1 MISGLNSLKNE
12 ELMIEGNVEAK
23 RIERLSIEQVISE
36 KQQSC

>member
-12 ELMIEGNVEAK
+12 ELMIEGNVKAK

>member
-12 ELMIEGNVEAK
+12 KLMIEGNVEAK
-23 RIERLSIEQVISE
+23 RIERLSIGQVISE

>member
-12 ELMIEGNVEAK
+12 KLMIEGNVEAK